1 MFRGSKGDGK
11 RNYNVRSGLG
21 GGLVGGQGAVVGL
34 NQNFHRFKGEAE
46 RSMTD

>member
-1 MFRGSKGDGK
+1 MGRGIIMFGVGW
-11 RNYNVRSGLG
+11 G
-21 GGLVGGQGAVVGL
+21 GGLVGGQGAVVGV